1 MDSVGDAGLDRLKED
16 IPHRPKMLAFST
28 GGRMVVAV
36 DTVYRLGV
44 ETLRDGAGLCAG
56 VL

>member
-36 DTVYRLGV
+36 DTVYRLGA